1 MNLPSY
7 LYRMMTHVVEL
18 LSARNIQAQDFLL
31 GEREELDGIS
41 LEEHH
46 RLVYAQLLSSHPCTW
61 QLAPLYLAS
70 CPRKGQG
77 FLEKLLLMQPISDLT
92 QTHLKVCI
100 EDTMVLWYL
109 IIIVIGRRKISKFL
123 C

>member
-1 MNLPSY
+1 MIHSCY
-7 LYRMMTHVVEL
+7 LCRMMTHIVEL
-18 LSARNIQAQDFLL
+18 LSARNIEAQDFLL
-31 GEREELDGIS
+31 GEREELDGIT

-77 FLEKLLLMQPISDLT
+77 FLEKLLLRQPISGHT

-100 EDTMVLWYL
+100 EDTWALFL
-109 IIIVIGRRKISKFL
+109 QIVIL
-123 C
+123 